1 MLDRETYLSKFPVRS
16 SLSRPSKMMKP
27 STAVEICFQEKY
39 FDFSG
44 RSSRSEFWFFL
55 MFNFLFATIINA
67 VLLYVGSLF
76 GYWGGAISSVLS
88 LIVSILFLI
97 PLFTV
102 SSRRLH
108 DVGKSGWYLF
118 IGLVPILGWYLLVKA
133 YVDEGEASNNS
144 YGRPPTNDI

>member
-1 MLDRETYLSKFPVRS
+1 
-16 SLSRPSKMMKP
+16 
-27 STAVEICFQEKY
+27 
-39 FDFSG
+39 
-44 RSSRSEFWFFL
+44 